1 MNHLTTIL
9 TCAAI
14 LVAGVIG
21 ITLSVPLQAPA
32 VLLLGLA
39 AVFAAISVLQ
49 SGSKTCG
56 EPTEQKARCF
66 WLLGLSLISIVYFV
80 TRAYLSPVRDLGIE
94 DLMLI
99 IPACSLYLIAG
110 YALTGK
116 DGIKIRQVLAITV
129 ILLLALHVLYCLFQ
143 FNGVEGYSLARYFEG
158 STRSSTMQ
166 VTGMYGYYGS
176 FANFAV
182 IAGLL
187 CMSLGVWGRLTFAAR
202 GAVFLLGMAALGLA
216 IWSQSRSAVLSL
228 CPALIVFILML
239 LVSCKQQGENA
250 QRWVKRA
257 GFVLGIIMLCAAT
270 LGGFWVF
277 GERGVK
283 SFAMIFDSGVRTPL
297 WAMAG
302 DQWVDYPWIGAGSR
316 SFSYLCNTY
325 WHGLNSGELNPEF
338 VHNEYLQLLTDY
350 GFIGFLLITTLLI
363 SHLVLG
369 LQQVSRLSEKVGENG
384 LRRGSNAMALAI
396 AGSCGMVAMAVHI
409 CFDFPTRLMPNL
421 LLMICCAVWILP
433 LPSLRSTRSVKDLV
447 SEPQRSSMCR
457 AIVLMLLVLGLG
469 AIGLGGQQLW
479 AGLPLIKNKIAKED
493 GAWKPELVDRD
504 MWIPVLKESLKRA
517 PHWTRYQRLGT
528 LYYIEAR
535 ESESPEQKEHFL
547 GLSKKCYLASI
558 ERHPHNLI
566 SKINLADIY
575 NEQKQWHKAEGLY
588 TEMSEYARARERR
601 FRVHKKWGDMHLRWA
616 SDLME
621 KQASNEVE
629 IHFAEAKRLYNAS
642 YDYALYYDV
651 DKWVMQY
658 TRLLIGYAN
667 FLGHENRYEE
677 AQTLYDE
684 ARQQGMSRN
693 MQIHTKLNFYY
704 AKHLYVQGNYLWHQR
719 MPEKA
724 CDLMIKAK
732 EALNKHQELMNGEA
746 GEMWNRQM
754 REVQEMIHFF
764 EETGISREAKSLGQ

>member
-1 MNHLTTIL
+1 
-9 TCAAI
+9 
-14 LVAGVIG
+14 
-21 ITLSVPLQAPA
+21 
-32 VLLLGLA
+32 
-39 AVFAAISVLQ
+39 
-49 SGSKTCG
+49 
-56 EPTEQKARCF
+56 
-66 WLLGLSLISIVYFV
+66 
-80 TRAYLSPVRDLGIE
+80 
-94 DLMLI
+94 
-99 IPACSLYLIAG
+99 
-110 YALTGK
+110 
-116 DGIKIRQVLAITV
+116 
-129 ILLLALHVLYCLFQ
+129 
-143 FNGVEGYSLARYFEG
+143 
-158 STRSSTMQ
+158 
-166 VTGMYGYYGS
+166 MYGYYGS

-187 CMSLGVWGRLTFAAR
+187 CMSLGVWGRLTFSVR

-228 CPALIVFILML
+228 CPALIVFMLML
-239 LVSCKQQGENA
+239 IVSCKQQGENV

-257 GFVLGIIMLCAAT
+257 GFVLGILMLSAAT

-350 GFIGFLLITTLLI
+350 GLIGFLLITTLLF

-369 LQQVSRLSEKVGENG
+369 LRQVSRLSEKVGENG

-433 LPSLRSTRSVKDLV
+433 LPSLRSTNSVKDLA
-447 SEPQRSSMCR
+447 SELRRISMCR
-457 AIVLMLLVLGLG
+457 LIALMLLALGVG

-504 MWIPVLKESLKRA
+504 MWIPVLKESLTRA

-575 NEQKQWHKAEGLY
+575 KEQKQWHKADRF
-588 TEMSEYARARERR
+588 YAEASKTAAGREQR
-601 FRVHKKWGDMHLRWA
+601 FRSHMRWGDMHLRWA
-616 SDLME
+616 LNLIDKDQL
-621 KQASNEVE
+621 NEVE
-629 IHFAEAKRLYNAS
+629 AHMLEAK
-642 YDYALYYDV
+642 
-651 DKWVMQY
+651 
-658 TRLLIGYAN
+658 
-667 FLGHENRYEE
+667 
-677 AQTLYDE
+677 
-684 ARQQGMSRN
+684 
-693 MQIHTKLNFYY
+693 
-704 AKHLYVQGNYLWHQR
+704 NYI
-719 MPEKA
+719 
-724 CDLMIKAK
+724 IKATN
-732 EALNKHQELMNGEA
+732 LVVSM
-746 GEMWNRQM
+746 M
-754 REVQEMIHFF
+754 
-764 EETGISREAKSLGQ
+764 

>member
-39 AVFAAISVLQ
+39 AVFVAISVLQ

-56 EPTEQKARCF
+56 EPTEQKTRCF
-66 WLLGLSLISIVYFV
+66 WLLGLSFISIVYFV

-116 DGIKIRQVLAITV
+116 DGIKIRLGLAITV
-129 ILLLALHVLYCLFQ
+129 VLLLALHVLYCLLQ

-158 STRSSTMQ
+158 STRSSLKQ

-187 CMSLGVWGRLTFAAR
+187 CMSLGVWGRLTFSVR

-228 CPALIVFILML
+228 CPALIVFMLML
-239 LVSCKQQGENA
+239 IVSCKQQGENV

-257 GFVLGIIMLCAAT
+257 GFVLGILMLSAAT

-350 GFIGFLLITTLLI
+350 GLIGFLLITTLLI

-369 LQQVSRLSEKVGENG
+369 LRQVSRLSEKVGENG

-433 LPSLRSTRSVKDLV
+433 LPSLRSTNSVKDLV

-457 AIVLMLLVLGLG
+457 AIALMLLVLGVG

-535 ESESPEQKEHFL
+535 ESESPERKEYFL

-575 NEQKQWHKAEGLY
+575 KEQKLWYKAEGLY
-588 TEMSEYARARERR
+588 TEMSEFARARERR
-601 FRVHKKWGDMHLRWA
+601 FRSHMRWGDMHLRWA
-616 SDLME
+616 LNLIDKDQLS
-621 KQASNEVE
+621 EVE
-629 IHFAEAKRLYNAS
+629 EHMIEAKKLYNKS
-642 YDYALYYDV
+642 YELARFNDAKWAEPYIYILISYA
-651 DKWVMQY
+651 Q
-658 TRLLIGYAN
+658 
-667 FLGHENRYEE
+667 FLDDAGRYQE
-677 AQTLYDE
+677 AETLYQE
-684 ARQQGMSRN
+684 AMSHHAWRN
-693 MQIHTKLNFYY
+693 TQIYTNLSLHY
-704 AKHLYVQGNYLWHQR
+704 AQHLYEQGRDYWYKRQ
-719 MPEKA
+719 PEKA
-724 CDLMIKAK
+724 YKLMLDARDALRQCEKATK
-732 EALNKHQELMNGEA
+732 SKGVDSWQHILIPIE
-746 GEMWNRQM
+746 
-754 REVQEMIHFF
+754 EMIRFF
-764 EETGISREAKSLGQ
+764 EQTGISKDVGI

>member
-1 MNHLTTIL
+1 MNFFVIFFVCISLF
-9 TCAAI
+9 AAG
-14 LVAGVIG
+14 LMG
-21 ITLSVPLQAPA
+21 ITLSVPLQAPSLIMMGFA
-32 VLLLGLA
+32 GLFTAIKLWRVRVDAKVTRLGSHSYIWLQGLA
-39 AVFAAISVLQ
+39 LVAIFYFAL
-49 SGSKTCG
+49 
-56 EPTEQKARCF
+56 
-66 WLLGLSLISIVYFV
+66 
-80 TRAYLSPVRDLGIE
+80 RAYLSPVRDLGIE

-99 IPACSLYLIAG
+99 IPASSLYLVAG

-116 DGIKIRQVLAITV
+116 DGIKIRQGLAITV

-158 STRSSTMQ
+158 STRSSSKQ

-182 IAGLL
+182 IAGFL
-187 CMSLGVWGRLTFAAR
+187 CLSLGVWGRLTFAVR
-202 GAVFLLGMAALGLA
+202 GAVFLMGMTALGLA
-216 IWSQSRSAVLSL
+216 IWSQSRSAALSL
-228 CPALIVFILML
+228 GPALIVFILML
-239 LVSCKQQGENA
+239 IVSCKQQGENV

-257 GFVLGIIMLCAAT
+257 GFVLGIIMLSVAT

-277 GERGVK
+277 GERGVN

-350 GFIGFLLITTLLI
+350 GLIGFLLITTLLF

-369 LQQVSRLSEKVGENG
+369 LRQVSRLSEKVGENG

-396 AGSCGMVAMAVHI
+396 AGSCGVVAMALHI

-433 LPSLRSTRSVKDLV
+433 LPSLRSTNSVRDLA
-447 SEPQRSSMCR
+447 SELRRINMCR
-457 AIVLMLLVLGLG
+457 LIALTLSILALG

-517 PHWTRYQRLGT
+517 PHWTRYQRLGA

-535 ESESPEQKEHFL
+535 ECESLELKEYFL

-558 ERHPHNLI
+558 ERHPHNLT

-575 NEQKQWHKAEGLY
+575 KEQKLWYKADRF
-588 TEMSEYARARERR
+588 YAEVSKTAGGREKR
-601 FRVHKKWGDMHLRWA
+601 FRSHMRWGDMHLRWA
-616 SDLME
+616 LNLIDEDQLS
-621 KQASNEVE
+621 EVE
-629 IHFAEAKRLYNAS
+629 EHMQEAKKLYNKS
-642 YDYALYYDV
+642 YELTPFSDAKWTEGYIYLLISYAQFLDDAARYHEAETLYQEAMSHQAWRNTQVYTNLSLYY
-651 DKWVMQY
+651 
-658 TRLLIGYAN
+658 
-667 FLGHENRYEE
+667 
-677 AQTLYDE
+677 AQ
-684 ARQQGMSRN
+684 
-693 MQIHTKLNFYY
+693 
-704 AKHLYVQGNYLWHQR
+704 HLYEQGKDYWYKRQ
-719 MPEKA
+719 PEKA
-724 CDLMIKAK
+724 YKLMLDARDVLRQCEKATK
-732 EALNKHQELMNGEA
+732 SKGIDSWQHILTPIE
-746 GEMWNRQM
+746 
-754 REVQEMIHFF
+754 EMIRFF
-764 EETGISREAKSLGQ
+764 EQTGISKDVEI

>member
-1 MNHLTTIL
+1 M
-9 TCAAI
+9 
-14 LVAGVIG
+14 IG

-39 AVFAAISVLQ
+39 AVFVAVSVLQ
-49 SGSKTCG
+49 SGRKTCG
-56 EPTEQKARCF
+56 EQAEQKTRCF

-158 STRSSTMQ
+158 STRSSSKQ

-187 CMSLGVWGRLTFAAR
+187 CVSLGVWGRLTFSVR
-202 GAVFLLGMAALGLA
+202 GAVFLLGIAALGLA

-228 CPALIVFILML
+228 CPALIVFMLML
-239 LVSCKQQGENA
+239 IVSCKQQGENV

-257 GFVLGIIMLCAAT
+257 GFVLGIIMLSAAT

-350 GFIGFLLITTLLI
+350 GIIGFLLITTLLI

-369 LQQVSRLSEKVGENG
+369 LRQVSRLSEKVGENG

-433 LPSLRSTRSVKDLV
+433 LPSLRNTNSVKDLA
-447 SEPQRSSMCR
+447 SELQRISMCR
-457 AIVLMLLVLGLG
+457 LIALMLLALGIG

-517 PHWTRYQRLGT
+517 PHWTRYQRLGS

-588 TEMSEYARARERR
+588 TEMSEFARARERR

-684 ARQQGMSRN
+684 ARQQGISRN